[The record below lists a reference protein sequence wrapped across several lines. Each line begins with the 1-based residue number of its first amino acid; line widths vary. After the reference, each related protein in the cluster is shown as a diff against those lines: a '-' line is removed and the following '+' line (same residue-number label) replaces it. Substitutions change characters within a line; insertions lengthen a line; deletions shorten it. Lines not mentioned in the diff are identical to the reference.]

1 MLAPICLQ
9 GRGNSCH
16 RYPGGLNLCLI
27 ITSILLLIASPVNSQ
42 VPAPKGR
49 SSQATINK
57 RLSGPLNLQVLVS
70 QHRRILVKQ
79 PVKRIAVGDTSIATA
94 QLINNK
100 EILVL
105 GQQPGRT
112 TILVWLQNGQFR
124 VYRCDVQRDLSVLH
138 AALHSVH
145 PSINVRSAPDR
156 DALIL
161 SGKVP
166 DISYSQA
173 AEGIA
178 QKYLQA
184 RRGSGQPATGPF
196 VKSPGNSSQASPSI
210 ATPDN
215 PGSEGDSTSSSS
227 EPIRVTEDI
236 PSRGR
241 IINLIQLETLPPT
254 MEARMRAAIQN
265 VGGKDVTVRRVTRRS
280 VQNDEHD
287 VFVLEGM
294 VKSQVALLR
303 VLEITSRMLTGEG
316 ATRESIR
323 VIGDEAG
330 ALAGRQGQLQG
341 GQGQTGRML
350 IGGGGGVGRLFGGGG
365 GGAGLQARLNN
376 QVQRNLGRAKVIEAA
391 KGRIV
396 SFVHVEDLP
405 QIRVN
410 IKLYEVNRTKLRAY
424 SSDLV
429 GAYNNFGTGQLSGG
443 GDEVVDL
450 APTSGVQQILGFL
463 AGTFATE
470 TFIQS
475 GEFALE
481 SALSFLESLD
491 LARTLSSPSLT
502 VLSGEMAAFL
512 VGGEIPISQVF
523 SPFVGNQASPI
534 VAGFFQTVEFRP
546 FGVSLRVRP
555 LVGEDGELTIDVIPQ
570 ITKPDLQLTAAIEEA
585 SGTEQTTTS
594 FESRALQTS
603 ARLQDGQSLLIG
615 GLLTRDK
622 TDQQDFVPGIRDVPV
637 LGWLFRRLAQNDEE
651 MDLVIVVNPVII
663 RESIPDVGLWVF
675 PEVTAYQPD
684 WKADWRTQPVPDS
697 TKTQPVPDSTK
708 TQPVPNA
715 AEEEL

>member
-1 MLAPICLQ
+1 M
-9 GRGNSCH
+9 R
-16 RYPGGLNLCLI
+16 
-27 ITSILLLIASPVNSQ
+27 
-42 VPAPKGR
+42 
-49 SSQATINK
+49 
-57 RLSGPLNLQVLVS
+57 VLVS
-70 QHRRILVKQ
+70 QHRRILIKQ
-79 PVKRIAVGDTSIATA
+79 PVKRIAVGNTSIATA

-105 GQQPGRT
+105 GHQPGRT

-124 VYRCDVQRDLSVLH
+124 VYRCDVQRDLSVLN

-145 PSINVRSAPDR
+145 PSIGVRSAPDR

-161 SGKVP
+161 TGKVP

-184 RRGSGQPATGPF
+184 GRRTGRQAPGPF
-196 VKSPGNSSQASPSI
+196 VKSPR
-210 ATPDN
+210 
-215 PGSEGDSTSSSS
+215 STSSSSPPGESSQGPTQTATPGSPDSEGGSTSNSS
-227 EPIRVTEDI
+227 EPIRVTEEI
-236 PSRGR
+236 PSRGT

-254 MEARMRAAIQN
+254 MEARMQAAIQN
-265 VGGKDVTVRRVTRRS
+265 VGGKGVTVRRVARKP
-280 VQNDEHD
+280 VQNDERD
-287 VFVLEGM
+287 VFVLEGR
-294 VKSQVALLR
+294 VKNQISLLR
-303 VLEITSRMLTGEG
+303 VLEITSRMLTGKG

-330 ALAGRQGQLQG
+330 ALARRRLGRQA
-341 GQGQTGRML
+341 GRINL
-350 IGGGGGVGRLFGGGG
+350 GGGFGGGRFGGGG
-365 GGAGLQARLNN
+365 GGGNQSRIQNN
-376 QVQRNLGRAKVIEAA
+376 VRSNLGRAKVIEAA

-396 SFVHVEDLP
+396 SFVHVQDLP

-429 GAYNNFGTGQLSGG
+429 GAYNNFGTGQLNGG
-443 GDEVVDL
+443 GDELVDL
-450 APTSGVQQILGFL
+450 APSSGVQQVLGFL

-475 GEFALE
+475 GEFVLE
-481 SALSFLESLD
+481 SALSFLETLD

-502 VLSGEMAAFL
+502 VLSGEIAAFL

-523 SPFVGNQASPI
+523 SPFIGNQATPV
-534 VAGFFQTVEFRP
+534 VAGVFQTVEFRP

-585 SGTEQTTTS
+585 SGTEQSTTS

-622 TDQQDFVPGIRDVPV
+622 SDQQDFVPGIRDVPV
-637 LGWLFRRLAQNDEE
+637 LGWLFRRLSQNDEE
-651 MDLVIVVNPVII
+651 MDLVVVVNPVII
-663 RESIPDVGLWVF
+663 REPIPDVGLWEF
-675 PEVTAYQPD
+675 PEVAAYQPV
-684 WKADWRTQPVPDS
+684 WK
-697 TKTQPVPDSTK
+697 TKQ
-708 TQPVPNA
+708 VPNTT
-715 AEEEL
+715 EKGL

>member
-1 MLAPICLQ
+1 MFAPICPQ
-9 GRGNSCH
+9 GPVNSRLWH
-16 RYPGGLNLCLI
+16 PGGFYFRLI
-27 ITSILLLIASPVNSQ
+27 ILSILLLVASPVHSQ
-42 VPAPKGR
+42 VLAPKER
-49 SSQATINK
+49 TSQPAISK
-57 RLSGPLNLQVLVS
+57 PPSGPLSLRVLVS

-79 PVKRIAVGDTSIATA
+79 PVRRIAVGDTSIATA

-112 TILVWLQNGQFR
+112 TILVWLKDGRFR
-124 VYRCDVQRDLSVLH
+124 VYRCDVQRDLSILH

-161 SGKVP
+161 TGKVP

-178 QKYLQA
+178 QKYVEA
-184 RRGSGQPATGPF
+184 RRGSGRQATGPF
-196 VKSPGNSSQASPSI
+196 VKSPAKGSTASAQGNSSQASTST
-210 ATPDN
+210 ATPNN
-215 PGSEGDSTSSSS
+215 PGSEGDTESNSS

-236 PSRGR
+236 PSRGTV
-241 IINLIQLETLPPT
+241 INLIRLETLPPT
-254 MEARMRAAIQN
+254 MEARMRAAIEN

-280 VQNDEHD
+280 VKNDEDD

-303 VLEITSRMLTGEG
+303 VLEITSRMLTGKG

-330 ALAGRQGQLQG
+330 ALAGRRGQQLG
-341 GQGQTGRML
+341 GQAQAGQML
-350 IGGGGGVGRLFGGGG
+350 IGGGQGLGRLFGGGG
-365 GGAGLQARLNN
+365 VGRRARLNN

-396 SFVHVEDLP
+396 SFVHVQDLP

-429 GAYNNFGTGQLSGG
+429 GAYNNFGTGQLNGG
-443 GDEVVDL
+443 GSEVVDL

-463 AGTFATE
+463 AGTFASE

-491 LARTLSSPSLT
+491 LARSLSSPSLT

-523 SPFVGNQASPI
+523 SPFVGNQATPV

-570 ITKPDLQLTAAIEEA
+570 ISKPDLQLTAAIEEA

-594 FESRALQTS
+594 FESRSLQTS

-622 TDQQDFVPGIRDVPV
+622 SDQQDFVPGIRDVPV
-637 LGWLFRRLAQNDEE
+637 LGWLFRRFSQNDEE
-651 MDLVIVVNPVII
+651 MDLVVVVNPVII
-663 RESIPDVGLWVF
+663 REPIPDVGLWEF
-675 PEVTAYQPD
+675 PEVAAYHPD
-684 WKADWRTQPVPDS
+684 WKTLQGTKS
-697 TKTQPVPDSTK
+697 TEKG
-708 TQPVPNA
+708 
-715 AEEEL
+715 L